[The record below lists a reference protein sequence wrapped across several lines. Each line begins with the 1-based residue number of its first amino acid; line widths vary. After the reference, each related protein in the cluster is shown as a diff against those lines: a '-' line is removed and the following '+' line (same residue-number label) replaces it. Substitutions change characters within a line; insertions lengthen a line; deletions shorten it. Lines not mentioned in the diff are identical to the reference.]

1 MSSRKA
7 RWLAGFF
14 FLCMAFLHSGCAVL
28 SPQSEVLRGLQPA
41 GLPLSTDLAVPFFAQ
56 SEYYCGPASLAMTL
70 AHTGAKVT
78 PDEVAGQVFLPER
91 QGSLHVEMLA
101 ATRRHGK
108 VAYVLEPGL
117 DHLLR
122 EIADG
127 TPVITLENQGPPL
140 IPVWHYS
147 VAMGFDLDRAEIKRH
162 TGTSQARR
170 EPLVVFDYFWAKAR
184 RWAMVAM
191 PPERIPVTAS
201 ELRYAEAVAALERV
215 AGQTAN
221 AARAYGAMLARWPQS
236 LAAWMGRGNTAHAA
250 GDLNGA
256 EAAFRRA
263 VQLDRKS
270 TRLNSS
276 H

>member
-1 MSSRKA
+1 
-7 RWLAGFF
+7 
-14 FLCMAFLHSGCAVL
+14 
-28 SPQSEVLRGLQPA
+28 
-41 GLPLSTDLAVPFFAQ
+41 
-56 SEYYCGPASLAMTL
+56 MTL

-78 PDEVAGQVFLPER
+78 PDEVAGQVFLPGR
-91 QGSLHVEMLA
+91 RGSLHVEMLA

-108 VAYVLEPGL
+108 VAYVLEPVL
-117 DHLLR
+117 DHLLH

-140 IPVWHYS
+140 IPQWHYS
-147 VAMGFDLDRAEIKRH
+147 VAVGFDLDRAEIKRH
-162 TGTSQARR
+162 TGASQARR

-221 AARAYGAMLARWPQS
+221 AARAYGAMLARWPHS

-263 VQLDRKS
+263 VQLHPDAVAAHNNLAQTLLDLGRV
-270 TRLNSS
+270 TEARAAAERAVRLGGPLQARAQETLDAALA
-276 H
+276 HKL